1 MSNLSAGRRAG
12 TAAAAV
18 VTWPVWS
25 GSAPALTD
33 FFSPRPESGYG
44 LDAEQGYRPDG
55 DRPPLTV
62 LAGPGGYGKSY
73 LAAAMLRGAARSGR
87 SDLQV
92 WVNASSPS
100 ATVMSYARAAADISL
115 TERGVLPDAAAARF
129 LDWLGRT
136 DRQWMIVL
144 DNVTDSGGL
153 RGLWPAGPSGQVV
166 VTCHQSADMS
176 EVAGADPKVC
186 RIGEFSPREAL
197 GYLTA
202 RLYEGAGKRVE
213 AVDLAADL
221 GYMPLALALAAT
233 TIAGT
238 ALDCRQ
244 YRIRFAGRRQEL
256 LGRSADGLVSPAEVA
271 WSLALDRAD
280 QLRPAGLARP
290 LLALVALLDPAGVP
304 VQVAASRAA
313 CAYLSRHGRGMPV
326 DQNEVMAA
334 LGNLVTSGLATADRS
349 VGDGLVAVHPVI
361 QDTVRRLVPA
371 AVLDDAARSAADAIA
386 EAWPQLGAD
395 PAQEQ
400 ALRGC
405 AGWLGGIAGD
415 LLWLPEPHPV
425 LMTTGESLGAAGLST
440 AAIAYWQSML
450 AASGRAL
457 GAQHPRT
464 LALRDLL
471 AEACEKEGR
480 LDEARELILVSL
492 VEREQ
497 GQGADHPDTLTAR
510 TVLARIYRASGNYDA
525 AIEAYGKVL
534 ADREWVLGPEHPDTL
549 GVRSRLAGAY
559 LQAGQADE
567 AVALYQR
574 NVADWEQSL
583 GPEHRDV
590 LTEYLNLGRAY
601 QRAGQLDEAVA
612 IFVRVRKIRE
622 TNLGQDH
629 PDTVTTAGLLALAY
643 RSSGRLKEAVVLY
656 RQAVSSREA
665 RLGADH
671 PDTLTALGNLA
682 SCYHSMHRMKDAI
695 PLYERL
701 LADRERVQGR
711 DHRETITARGNLA
724 GVYHSAGKLSD
735 AIPVYERTVA
745 EFERVLGADH
755 EDTLT
760 SRANLAHAYAR
771 ARRLTDA
778 MRMFERTIADC
789 ERALGPDHPLT
800 QTITDNLRT
809 ISRLR
814 SAEAAGLAG
823 SSPSLTGS
831 FTSAKRAHCAG
842 IRRHAG
848 VRHTLRKRSLLSISR
863 RIAARAKVNS
873 LPSHWLFI
881 NALAALALGSTGMI
895 ISGRTGRPTGA
906 RSRAGDP
913 VRQGGVGCEHH
924 RLDPYPNS
932 AGPGGGPADPRRD
945 DSAAVLQ
952 RSACGIWGNRD
963 GGGRSGGRARR
974 AGSQGNADR
983 CRQSRD
989 QGPAVPHHL
998 RRRAGRPARR
1008 GYARDRPRRQ
1018 GGEHTRRA

>member
-1 MSNLSAGRRAG
+1 MSNLSAGRRGG

-202 RLYEGAGKRVE
+202 RLYEGAG
-213 AVDLAADL
+213 
-221 GYMPLALALAAT
+221 
-233 TIAGT
+233 
-238 ALDCRQ
+238 
-244 YRIRFAGRRQEL
+244 
-256 LGRSADGLVSPAEVA
+256 
-271 WSLALDRAD
+271 
-280 QLRPAGLARP
+280 
-290 LLALVALLDPAGVP
+290 
-304 VQVAASRAA
+304 
-313 CAYLSRHGRGMPV
+313 
-326 DQNEVMAA
+326 
-334 LGNLVTSGLATADRS
+334 NLVTSGLATADRS

-510 TVLARIYRASGNYDA
+510 TVLARIYQASGNYDA
-525 AIEAYGKVL
+525 AIEAYGRVL
-534 ADREWVLGPEHPDTL
+534 ADREWVLGPEHTDTL

-601 QRAGQLDEAVA
+601 QRVGQLHEAVA

-629 PDTVTTAGLLALAY
+629 ADTVTAAGLLALAY
-643 RSSGRLKEAVVLY
+643 RSSGRLKEALVLY

-665 RLGADH
+665 RLGVDH

-724 GVYHSAGKLSD
+724 GVYHSAGRLAD

-800 QTITDNLRT
+800 QTIADNLRT

-848 VRHTLRKRSLLSISR
+848 VRHTLR
-863 RIAARAKVNS
+863 
-873 LPSHWLFI
+873 
-881 NALAALALGSTGMI
+881 NAVCLAFRAALRHA
-895 ISGRTGRPTGA
+895 
-906 RSRAGDP
+906 
-913 VRQGGVGCEHH
+913 
-924 RLDPYPNS
+924 
-932 AGPGGGPADPRRD
+932 
-945 DSAAVLQ
+945 Q
-952 RSACGIWGNRD
+952 R
-963 GGGRSGGRARR
+963 
-974 AGSQGNADR
+974 
-983 CRQSRD
+983 
-989 QGPAVPHHL
+989 
-998 RRRAGRPARR
+998 
-1008 GYARDRPRRQ
+1008 
-1018 GGEHTRRA
+1018 